1 MGDNLQRYMPE
12 YDDSEIRLRLEGF
25 SREEL
30 IESLLRACRE
40 KRLFAKMLDERMRK
54 LARVEEVLHEPSDL
68 LKMPGVPTAED
79 LKRLMEDE

>member
-1 MGDNLQRYMPE
+1 MPE
-12 YDDSEIRLRLEGF
+12 YDDREIRLRLEGF

-30 IESLLRACRE
+30 IESLLRAYRE
-40 KRLFAKMLDERMRK
+40 KRLFAEMLDERMRK